1 MLSMTIETIKEEIT
15 FEIEEVDID
24 NNVDMAQK
32 YNIRSVPTMII
43 VDGETEVKRRT
54 GNMTAEQVKE
64 FITV

>member
-1 MLSMTIETIKEEIT
+1 MTIETIKEEIP

-32 YNIRSVPTMII
+32 YNIRSLPTMVI
-43 VDGETEVKRRT
+43 VNGETEVKRHT

-64 FITV
+64 FVTI